1 LSSEQLF
8 YSSATVALSAYLCCW
23 VYPVIAKRFSLFALV
38 NARSAHLEPTPTGA
52 GVVFSFF
59 SLVFIYLCF
68 IFGSDDL
75 SLVIALLAS
84 ITVGL
89 IGFTD
94 DIFDLS
100 VKVRLPLY
108 MLAAIWCVF
117 WVGVPDIALLGWT
130 INSSVIGSI
139 FGVLFLL
146 WVQNLFN
153 FMDGIDGIVASE
165 VIFVCFSAWFFIE
178 TNTSYEALICLLV
191 GSLAVGFLFRN
202 WPSAKLF
209 MGDAGAN
216 FLGLTIGLLALNSQE
231 LSFWVWLVLMSQ
243 FLVDGTLTL
252 IVRFYSGDDVSQ
264 AHSKHAYQNRNRRFG
279 TSKALVYSILVN
291 VLWVLPMAV
300 LAERLPEYGLVLLIS
315 AAIPIA
321 LADFMSGSGNNTA
334 RIKWLKA

>member
-1 LSSEQLF
+1 MSSEQLF
-8 YSSATVALSAYLCCW
+8 YSSATVAFSAYLCCW

-52 GVVFSFF
+52 GVVFTFF

-216 FLGLTIGLLALNSQE
+216 FLGLTIGFLALSSEE
-231 LSFWVWLVLMSQ
+231 LSVWVWLVLISQ
-243 FLVDGTLTL
+243 FLADGTLTL
-252 IVRFYSGDDVSQ
+252 FIRLLVGDNISQ
-264 AHSKHAYQNRNRRFG
+264 AHSRHAYQHRNRRFG
-279 TSKALVYSILVN
+279 TQNTLLYSILIN
-291 VLWVLPMAV
+291 ICWIFPMAIV
-300 LAERLPEYGLVLLIS
+300 VERLPEYGVVLLILTS
-315 AAIPIA
+315 IPIL
-321 LADFMSGSGNNTA
+321 LADFLSGAGNDTA